1 MGNYNSTKSLGLSQN
16 QKRNTIIPFNY
27 ILHNE
32 IERSIKSRRTISETK
47 SNLSSASQKK
57 VKNNPFFKRSHFHK
71 KISSIKTI
79 SNLIHSFHKIKTDNI
94 HRITV
99 IEGFFSIKNLIKKED
114 EPSFFIC
121 EPITKNV
128 DNSVSMFLSPE
139 EADMINKICRTET
152 SSNKKLKQVRKSLKP
167 PVPTI
172 KINLKEVVA
181 ESQRSTNNNTKNV
194 LKAKKTMTKS
204 RTKNVLGPFK
214 FKNKIMAKTK
224 ISISLIKEG
233 LQDENVIKE
242 RLPYVELPN
251 GNRLYYNHS
260 VSRTPKWVNS
270 FFGEDIPNDALFQTK
285 SVSALL
291 LYNVEIREGIHR
303 LFAICFGY
311 GRNLLRTDV
320 TERRF
325 GLITVLNLVDE
336 KKIRSVDTNS
346 MGASPRNNRIQTSL
360 LSNMMGFNIDK
371 DKDILKAVA
380 GKTSELD
387 EFSGML
393 SGTDSL
399 SLTTDLKY
407 NNIDELLV
415 NCYVNYQRSDYK
427 EKFPWIDKMT
437 EVKDKNIIQ
446 SLHDEVIE
454 KFYNKRTGGGSNDYS
469 GKIYGQYQRFY

>member
-1 MGNYNSTKSLGLSQN
+1 MGNYNSTKSLGLSKN

-152 SSNKKLKQVRKSLKP
+152 SSNKKLKQVRKRLKP

-204 RTKNVLGPFK
+204 RTKNVLGPFT
-214 FKNKIMAKTK
+214 FKNKIKQLEDELNNITE
-224 ISISLIKEG
+224 IK
-233 LQDENVIKE
+233 NM
-242 RLPYVELPN
+242 
-251 GNRLYYNHS
+251 
-260 VSRTPKWVNS
+260 
-270 FFGEDIPNDALFQTK
+270 NDKF
-285 SVSALL
+285 
-291 LYNVEIREGIHR
+291 
-303 LFAICFGY
+303 
-311 GRNLLRTDV
+311 
-320 TERRF
+320 
-325 GLITVLNLVDE
+325 
-336 KKIRSVDTNS
+336 DTNDNS
-346 MGASPRNNRIQTSL
+346 QTFIDMVDDFRNQLSYFNYKNMNYEDNKGYMSGRIFIKKKVMDRFT
-360 LSNMMGFNIDK
+360 
-371 DKDILKAVA
+371 LK
-380 GKTSELD
+380 
-387 EFSGML
+387 
-393 SGTDSL
+393 
-399 SLTTDLKY
+399 
-407 NNIDELLV
+407 
-415 NCYVNYQRSDYK
+415 Q
-427 EKFPWIDKMT
+427 
-437 EVKDKNIIQ
+437 KNII
-446 SLHDEVIE
+446 E
-454 KFYNKRTGGGSNDYS
+454 
-469 GKIYGQYQRFY
+469 